1 MTGLAVLQHG
11 SLVRVRM
18 AELAILFVGHV
29 RACLVALGAVFG
41 QGGMFSLDRKPGFRA
56 VVEILDIQRP
66 DIDVDAAVLLVA
78 GLAISADLA
87 VDALFC
93 RDLFGNDLMAG
104 QAFSWAYGLALSMT
118 LLAVS
123 RALKRAVRFG
133 ERTWLG
139 GLRLLASSGKRNE
152 GKNRDHSGGEHKAG

>member
-1 MTGLAVLQHG
+1 
-11 SLVRVRM
+11 
-18 AELAILFVGHV
+18 
-29 RACLVALGAVFG
+29 
-41 QGGMFSLDRKPGFRA
+41 
-56 VVEILDIQRP
+56 
-66 DIDVDAAVLLVA
+66 
-78 GLAISADLA
+78 
-87 VDALFC
+87 
-93 RDLFGNDLMAG
+93 
-104 QAFSWAYGLALSMT
+104 MT